1 MAEHSCINSL
11 SLETMQLVN
20 EFVWMHEDTSEFI
33 AARAKALIIKYYQQ
47 LLPPFTQALF
57 QYTQDNPEYSWAA
70 PGHQGGVAFSKTA
83 VGREFLDFFGEN
95 LFRTDTGIERES
107 LGSLLDHS
115 GPIKESE
122 AYAAQVLVHM
132 QVTRCL
138 MAHRAL
144 IAPLWPLSW
153 EISRSHC
160 VIVTVINP
168 LSRDWS
174 CRVHYRYFLFQPV
187 TAMALL
193 DQFLKHN
200 SNPRLLHKN

>member
-1 MAEHSCINSL
+1 MNLFGCMKIPPSL
-11 SLETMQLVN
+11 SLLVPK
-20 EFVWMHEDTSEFI
+20 HSSSSITSSCCRLLRKRYFNI
-33 AARAKALIIKYYQQ
+33 RKII
-47 LLPPFTQALF
+47 LNIHGLPR
-57 QYTQDNPEYSWAA
+57 SSR
-70 PGHQGGVAFSKTA
+70 GVAFSKTA

-187 TAMALL
+187 IAMALL
-193 DQFLKHN
+193 DQFLKRN

>member
-1 MAEHSCINSL
+1 MPHK
-11 SLETMQLVN
+11 
-20 EFVWMHEDTSEFI
+20 F
-33 AARAKALIIKYYQQ
+33 
-47 LLPPFTQALF
+47 
-57 QYTQDNPEYSWAA
+57 
-70 PGHQGGVAFSKTA
+70 
-83 VGREFLDFFGEN
+83 
-95 LFRTDTGIERES
+95 
-107 LGSLLDHS
+107 
-115 GPIKESE
+115 
-122 AYAAQVLVHM
+122 LVHM

-187 TAMALL
+187 IAMALL
-193 DQFLKHN
+193 DQFLKRN
-200 SNPRLLHKN
+200 SNPRLLHKKIEQNPLKSLACDSKPVYAVITNCTYDGMCYNAQQAQDLLAKSVDQIHFDEAWYAYARFNPLYRDRFAMRGDPADHDALGPTILLHNQRINYWQHCRKLLISM